1 MFCVHSYIEY
11 CTIINHKSY
20 WLVTCQITQK
30 YDLEELG
37 YGNIGFD
44 TENDTR
50 SKVNR
55 FMSFYIFT

>member
-44 TENDTR
+44 TENNTR
-50 SKVNR
+50 SNA
-55 FMSFYIFT
+55 S